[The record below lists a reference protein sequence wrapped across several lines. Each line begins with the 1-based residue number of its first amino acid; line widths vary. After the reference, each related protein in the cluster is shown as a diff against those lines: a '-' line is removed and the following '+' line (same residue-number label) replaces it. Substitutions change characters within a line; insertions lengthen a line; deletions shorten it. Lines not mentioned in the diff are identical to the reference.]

1 MNLKTVDFLD
11 VGFDLVNNT
20 YQLSR
25 KPSNEPVHIHKES
38 NHPPNFL
45 KELPKSINKQILYT
59 FCDENVFNNA
69 QLTYEKLLNNS
80 NFIETFS
87 NIKSTDQNNNNR
99 KAKKKKKRSIIWCNP
114 VFSLNVKTNVGKL
127 FF

>member
-11 VGFDLVNNT
+11 VGFDLVNNN
-20 YQLSR
+20 YQLYR
-25 KPSNEPVHIHKES
+25 KPSNEPVYIHKES

-69 QLTYEKLLNNS
+69 KLTYEKVLNNS
-80 NFIETFS
+80 GFTETFS
-87 NIKSTDQNNNNR
+87 YIKSSDQNNNNR
-99 KAKKKKKRSIIWCNP
+99 KTK
-114 VFSLNVKTNVGKL
+114 
-127 FF
+127 